1 VASVPEPR
9 ERLSLR
15 LRRLLDQALRVGA
28 LATAFGR
35 AVAALAV
42 VSWVVAWRL
51 HWVEFGTVAAGCVLA
66 LAIASLFMLGRD
78 RIAVSIELEPAR
90 VVAGQTAGASIEA
103 TNDTG
108 RRILPFRLEAPA
120 GALIVQSDV
129 PSLKVGEAHREQFAL
144 PTSRR
149 GVIRIGPVSSVRG
162 DALGLMRRE
171 VAWTGSTDLFVHPQ
185 TVPLSGIASGWIR
198 DLEGLS
204 TNDISASDVE
214 LHTLREYQPG
224 DDRRHVHWR
233 TSVRVGA
240 LMVRQFI
247 DTRRWHLAIVI
258 STARREYRT
267 ADEFELAVSV
277 AASLGARALR
287 DRQAVSCVAGPH
299 NVPALNASMLLDG
312 LAGVELGSASES
324 VAETA
329 ISSQE
334 HFRDVSV
341 VALVT
346 GSRADVPVLRLA
358 AKQFAP
364 GVRVVSIRAH
374 LGAPSSRRPAG
385 STTTVLDVGQL
396 DDLERLLNSAGG
408 L

>member
-1 VASVPEPR
+1 VARVSESREPIR
-9 ERLSLR
+9 
-15 LRRLLDQALRVGA
+15 RRLPRALDLPFCVGA
-28 LATAFGR
+28 VATPFGR
-35 AVAALAV
+35 AVAAFALA
-42 VSWVVAWRL
+42 SWVVAWRL
-51 HWVEFGTVAAGCVLA
+51 HWVEFATLTAGCVFA

-78 RIAVSIELEPAR
+78 RIAVSIRLDPPR

-129 PSLKVGEAHREQFAL
+129 PSLRVGGKHREEFAL

-149 GVIRIGPVSSVRG
+149 AVIRIGPVSSVRG
-162 DALGLMRRE
+162 DPLGLMRRE
-171 VAWTGSTDLFVHPQ
+171 VAWTGSTDLFVHPR

-204 TNDISASDVE
+204 TNDVSASDVE

-258 STARREYRT
+258 STTRREYRS

-299 NVPALNASMLLDG
+299 DLPAPNGSLLLDG
-312 LAGVELGSASES
+312 LSGVELGSTSHT

-341 VALVT
+341 VAVVT

-358 AKQFAP
+358 AEQFAP

-385 STTTVLDVGQL
+385 STTVLDVGQL
-396 DDLERLLNSAGG
+396 DELEPLLNSAGG

>member
-1 VASVPEPR
+1 MALISEPR
-9 ERLSLR
+9 ERIPRR
-15 LRRLLDQALRVGA
+15 LRRTLDQPLRIGA
-28 LATAFGR
+28 LATPFGR
-35 AVAALAV
+35 AVAALAL
-42 VSWVVAWRL
+42 VSWAIAWRL
-51 HWVEFGTVAAGCVLA
+51 HWVEFGAVAAGCVLA

-78 RIAVSIELEPAR
+78 RIAVSIGLEPPR
-90 VVAGQTAGASIEA
+90 VIAGQTAGASIEA

-108 RRILPFRLEAPA
+108 RRVLPFRLEAPA
-120 GALIVQSDV
+120 GALIVQCDV
-129 PSLKVGEAHREQFAL
+129 PSLRIGAAHREEFAL

-162 DALGLMRRE
+162 DPLGLMRRE
-171 VAWTGSTDLFVHPQ
+171 VAWTGSTDLFVHPR

-204 TNDISASDVE
+204 TNDLSASDVE

-258 STARREYRT
+258 STARREYRSE
-267 ADEFELAVSV
+267 DEFELAVSV

-299 NVPALNASMLLDG
+299 NLPAINASLLLDG
-312 LAGVELGSASES
+312 LAGVELVNASEN

-334 HFRDVSV
+334 HFRDASV
-341 VALVT
+341 VAVVT
-346 GSRADVPVLRLA
+346 GSRADLPVLRLA
-358 AKQFAP
+358 AEQFPP
-364 GVRVVSIRAH
+364 GVRVVSIRAR
-374 LGAPSSRRPAG
+374 LGAASSRRPAG
-385 STTTVLDVGQL
+385 STTVLDVGEL